1 MPEVLAEANDEE
13 CHETTPIINIT
24 REKSGKEI
32 AAPSHSRLQFPLR
45 NIKREL
51 VPNLSQLSYLD
62 GTFLPESIRIWLHTH
77 IFLALDDPLKKDE
90 QSKYKEERSKEVYD
104 TSFLS

>member
-13 CHETTPIINIT
+13 CHETTTIINIT

-32 AAPSHSRLQFPLR
+32 AAPSHSRLRFPLR

-51 VPNLSQLSYLD
+51 VPNLSQLSYLG
-62 GTFLPESIRIWLHTH
+62 GTFLPESIRKWLHTH